1 MYVSLSC
8 VELAFVHL
16 SLALQVQT
24 FTPKFFLPTLIHV
37 YDIAKENLALHE
49 DLPVMTRQPN
59 PIWHRTVKLWTER
72 VKKKKR
78 NLKTEKLVEH

>member
-8 VELAFVHL
+8 VELDFVHL

-24 FTPKFFLPTLIHV
+24 FTPKFLPTLIHV

-72 VKKKKR
+72 VKKKKGI
-78 NLKTEKLVEH
+78 LKQKS